1 MKQSLYVSILII
13 LSIFVGTFFM
23 KISKEKEIIPTIS
36 DINTAKIF
44 QVGIYTNENDALK
57 EASIKK
63 GIVIKED
70 ENYVV
75 YVAIL
80 RNSGNIER
88 MINYLTENN
97 IYYILKDITIDSEFL
112 DTIIKYEEL
121 MDNATSD
128 VAFIQLNKKILERY
142 EFIYES

>member
-1 MKQSLYVSILII
+1 MKV
-13 LSIFVGTFFM
+13 
-23 KISKEKEIIPTIS
+23 SKEKEIMPTIS

-44 QVGIYTNENDALK
+44 QVGVYTNESDALK

-70 ENYVV
+70 DNYVV

-80 RNSGNIER
+80 KSAGNIER

-112 DTIIKYEEL
+112 ETLIKYEEL

-128 VAFIQLNKKILERY
+128 VAFIQLNKKILERF